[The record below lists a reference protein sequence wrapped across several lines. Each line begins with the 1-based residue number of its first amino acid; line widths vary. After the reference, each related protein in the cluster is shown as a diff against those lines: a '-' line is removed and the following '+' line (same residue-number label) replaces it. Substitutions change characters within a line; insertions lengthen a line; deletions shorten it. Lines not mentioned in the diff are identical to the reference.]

1 MIALIRVKHK
11 GNFNNTENWFD
22 RMLRHDHLKIL
33 SQYGEKGVEAL
44 KAATPVD
51 SGVTAD
57 SWSYEVE
64 DNGKT
69 STITFK
75 NSNESNGVNIVIL
88 LKYGHGTKNG
98 GYVQANDF
106 VTPALEPVFKDLANA
121 AWREVTK

>member
-1 MIALIRVKHK
+1 MIRVKHK

-22 RMLRHDHLKIL
+22 RMLRRDHLKIL